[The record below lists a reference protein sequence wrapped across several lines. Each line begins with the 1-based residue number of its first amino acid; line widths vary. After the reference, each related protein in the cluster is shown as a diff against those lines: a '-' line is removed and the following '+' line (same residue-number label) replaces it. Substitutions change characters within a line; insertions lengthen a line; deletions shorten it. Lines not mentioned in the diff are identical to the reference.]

1 MSGTGRTVVRVGAE
15 LLARFFAASVELMQV
30 LGRACG
36 QESLSD
42 FAPRDIPTW
51 KREIADPSG
60 IRYAGVTA
68 NA

>member
-1 MSGTGRTVVRVGAE
+1 ME
-15 LLARFFAASVELMQV
+15 
-30 LGRACG
+30 AC
-36 QESLSD
+36 SH